1 MALWVYAL
9 AGSGLPAAFAS
20 LRYWMRL
27 RFCRHVFDRA
37 GSREDLRVAGL
48 VTAHGWL
55 PWSARHTNDR
65 PPTVEGAHS
74 LHSLPSAD
82 DQTA

>member
-1 MALWVYAL
+1 MPLWVYSL
-9 AGSGLPAAFAS
+9 AGSGLSAVFAS

-55 PWSARHTNDR
+55 PWSARHASDH
-65 PPTVEGAHS
+65 PPVVEGAHS
-74 LHSLPSAD
+74 LHSLRGTG